1 MAVRIDGEAFR
12 ESVPADVAAEAD
24 RLAGEVGELE
34 SLGGGVQAEV
44 AGVRAWV
51 GIVGGAITG
60 VCDCA
65 AEGPWCAHAVALA
78 LTAIEA
84 RFPLLASAVPP
95 GPDPADPEQARFL
108 QALRRL
114 TPRQLS
120 TLVVEEALRDRLFAV
135 RLLGEAGLL
144 DAAAA
149 ASGAEDFRA
158 AVRDAS
164 DLADADAWNLDDI
177 EDAGE
182 RLVEEAEILLAY
194 PASAAALAVVGEAIV
209 VWDELA
215 GALIDNSDQARTEPR
230 EVGDPLVAA
239 HRELC
244 ERLGLD
250 EDEIAARVEVLAGEC
265 GYGTIE
271 R

>member
-12 ESVPADVAAEAD
+12 ESVPADVAGEAD
-24 RLAGEVGELE
+24 RLAGAVGELE

-44 AGVRAWV
+44 AGVQAWV
-51 GIVGGAITG
+51 GIVGGAVTG

-65 AEGPWCAHAVALA
+65 SDQPVCAHATALA
-78 LTAIEA
+78 LTAIDA
-84 RFPLLASAVPP
+84 GFPLLASATPP
-95 GPDPADPEQARFL
+95 GPDPTDPEQARFL

-114 TPRQLS
+114 TPRRLG

-149 ASGAEDFRA
+149 ESGLDDFRS
-158 AVRDAS
+158 AVREAS
-164 DLADADAWNLDDI
+164 DIADAEAWNLADI
-177 EDAGE
+177 ETAGS
-182 RLVEEAEILLAY
+182 RLTEEAEILLAY
-194 PASAAALAVVGEAIV
+194 PASAAARDLVEDALL

-215 GALIDNSDQARTEPR
+215 GALADHADHVRTAPADVAEP
-230 EVGDPLVAA
+230 LLAA

-244 ERLGLD
+244 ERLGMD
-250 EDEIAARVEVLAGEC
+250 EDEIAARVEALAAEC
-265 GYGTIE
+265 EYDTIE
-271 R
+271 T